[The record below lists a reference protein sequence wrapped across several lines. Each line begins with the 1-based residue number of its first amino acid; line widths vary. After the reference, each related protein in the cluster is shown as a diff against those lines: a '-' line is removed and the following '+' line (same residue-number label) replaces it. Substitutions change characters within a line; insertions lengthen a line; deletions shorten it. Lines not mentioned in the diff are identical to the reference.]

1 MVHSIDEF
9 LSSWKF
15 ESDATLKILDVL
27 TDASLAQKVTPEGRS
42 LGRLAWHVTLAPG
55 EMLRHAGMGFDGPP
69 DDAPVPKTARE
80 IHDTYERSCKTLV
93 AALPKTWT
101 DAMLAEKVPMYG
113 QEWARGMVLS
123 VLMVHQTHH
132 RGQMTV
138 LMRQAGLRVPGIYGP
153 AKEDWASMNMPPQE

>member
-42 LGRLAWHVTLAPG
+42 LGRLGWHVTLAPG
-55 EMLRHAGMGFDGPP
+55 EMLRHAGMAFDGPP
-69 DDAPVPKTARE
+69 DDALVPKTARE
-80 IHDTYERSCKTLV
+80 IHDTYKRSCETLV
-93 AALPKTWT
+93 AALPKAWT
-101 DAMLAEKVPMYG
+101 DAMLSEKIPMYG
-113 QEWARGMVLS
+113 QEWPRGMVLS